1 MKGLKRED
9 ERMYDFIADLDG
21 YFCETYANYDKLC
34 ILPGYVMPVMQ
45 RSEVREDG
53 RTYAYTLP
61 ADTMRLAK
69 QEKKDEILAEL
80 KKRMTDV
87 TFSFSFRPCGFFT
100 KIKNRFSKYAFCKNF
115 KLMFAKYGISE
126 KDAFANLSIS
136 EEIWMGI
143 LKGNFEPTKNLIY
156 SIALT
161 AQFSYEDTNT
171 LMGIC
176 GDKFNL
182 ADVKDVVIS
191 YLLQQKVYNRGMI
204 DAALLEYKVTN
215 LFIK

>member
-1 MKGLKRED
+1 
-9 ERMYDFIADLDG
+9 MYDFISDLDG

-45 RSEVREDG
+45 RSEVRKDG

-61 ADTMRLAK
+61 AETMRLAT

-80 KKRMTDV
+80 KKRMTDM
-87 TFSFSFRPCGFFT
+87 TFSFSFRPYGFFA
-100 KIKNRFSKYAFCKNF
+100 KIKNRFSKYAFCKNL
-115 KLMFAKYGISE
+115 KKMLEKYGISE
-126 KDAFANLSIS
+126 ADAHEALDVSN
-136 EEIWMGI
+136 EIWKGI
-143 LKGNFEPTKNLIY
+143 LKGNFEPTKNLLY
-156 SIALT
+156 SLALT
-161 AQFSYEDTNT
+161 AQFSYDDTCA
-171 LMGIC
+171 LMRLC
-176 GDKFNL
+176 GYSFNF

-204 DAALLEYKVTN
+204 EAALQEYKVTN

>member
-1 MKGLKRED
+1 
-9 ERMYDFIADLDG
+9 MYDFISDLDG

-61 ADTMRLAK
+61 ANTMRLAN
-69 QEKKDEILAEL
+69 QENKEEILAEL
-80 KKRMTDV
+80 KKRMTDI
-87 TFSFSFRPCGFFT
+87 TFSFSFRPYSFFT
-100 KIKNRFSKYAFCKNF
+100 KLKNRFSKYAFHKNF
-115 KLMFAKYGISE
+115 KQMLEKYGVSE
-126 KDAFANLSIS
+126 KEALENLSIS
-136 EEIWMGI
+136 EEVWTRI
-143 LKGNFEPTKNLIY
+143 LKGEFEPTKNLIY
-156 SIALT
+156 SVALT
-161 AQFSYEDTNT
+161 AQFSYADTNA
-171 LMGIC
+171 LMTAC
-176 GDKFNL
+176 GNGFNL

-204 DAALLEYKVTN
+204 DAALAEYKVTN

>member
-1 MKGLKRED
+1 
-9 ERMYDFIADLDG
+9 MYDFIADLDG

-61 ADTMRLAK
+61 ANTMRLAT
-69 QEKKDEILAEL
+69 QEKKDEILVEL
-80 KKRMTDV
+80 KKRITDI
-87 TFSFSFRPCGFFT
+87 TFSFSFRPYGFFT
-100 KIKNRFSKYAFCKNF
+100 KVKNRFSKFAFCKVF
-115 KLMFAKYGISE
+115 KKMLDKYGVSAQ
-126 KDAFANLSIS
+126 DAFENLSIS
-136 EEIWMGI
+136 EEIWTGI

-156 SIALT
+156 SVALT
-161 AQFSYEDTNT
+161 SQFSYEDTCA
-171 LMGIC
+171 LMAIC
-176 GDKFNL
+176 GDTFQFT
-182 ADVKDVVIS
+182 DVKDVVIS

-204 DAALLEYKVTN
+204 DAALAEYKVTN

>member
-1 MKGLKRED
+1 
-9 ERMYDFIADLDG
+9 MYDFIADLDG

-61 ADTMRLAK
+61 ANTMRLAT
-69 QEKKDEILAEL
+69 QEKKDEILVEL

-87 TFSFSFRPCGFFT
+87 TFSFSFRPYGLFG
-100 KIKNRFSKYAFCKNF
+100 KIKNRFSKFAFHKIL
-115 KLMFAKYGISE
+115 KGMLAKYGVSE
-126 KDAFANLSIS
+126 ADALEGLDIT
-136 EEIWMGI
+136 EEVWSGI
-143 LKGNFEPTKNLIY
+143 LKGNFEPTKNLLY
-156 SIALT
+156 SLALT
-161 AQFSYEDTNT
+161 SQFSYDDTRA

-176 GDKFNL
+176 GYEFNFTN
-182 ADVKDVVIS
+182 VKDVVIS
-191 YLLQQKVYNRGMI
+191 YLLQQKVYNRGII
-204 DAALLEYKVTN
+204 DAALNEYKVAN

>member
-1 MKGLKRED
+1 
-9 ERMYDFIADLDG
+9 MYDFISDLDG

-45 RSEVREDG
+45 RSEVRKDG

-61 ADTMRLAK
+61 AETMRLAT

-80 KKRMTDV
+80 KKRMTDM
-87 TFSFSFRPCGFFT
+87 TFSFSFRPYGFFA
-100 KIKNRFSKYAFCKNF
+100 KIKNRFSKYAFCKNL
-115 KLMFAKYGISE
+115 KKMLEKYGISE
-126 KDAFANLSIS
+126 ADAHEGLDVSD
-136 EEIWMGI
+136 EVWKGI
-143 LKGNFEPTKNLIY
+143 LKGNFEPTKNLLY
-156 SIALT
+156 SLALT
-161 AQFSYEDTNT
+161 AQLSYDDTCA
-171 LMGIC
+171 LMRLC
-176 GDKFNL
+176 GYSFNF

-204 DAALLEYKVTN
+204 EAALQEYKVTN

>member
-1 MKGLKRED
+1 
-9 ERMYDFIADLDG
+9 MYDFISDLDG

-61 ADTMRLAK
+61 ATTMRLAT

-80 KKRMTDV
+80 KKRMTDM
-87 TFSFSFRPCGFFT
+87 TFSFSFRPYGFFT
-100 KIKNRFSKYAFCKNF
+100 KIRNRFSKYAFCKNL
-115 KLMFAKYGISE
+115 KKMLEKYGIPE
-126 KDAFANLSIS
+126 ADAHEALDVSN
-136 EEIWMGI
+136 EIWKGI
-143 LKGNFEPTKNLIY
+143 LKGNFEPTKNLLY
-156 SIALT
+156 SLALT
-161 AQFSYEDTNT
+161 AQFSYDDTCA
-171 LMGIC
+171 LMRLC
-176 GDKFNL
+176 GYSFNF

-204 DAALLEYKVTN
+204 EAALQEYKVTN

>member
-1 MKGLKRED
+1 
-9 ERMYDFIADLDG
+9 MYDFISDLDG

-61 ADTMRLAK
+61 AETMRLAT

-80 KKRMTDV
+80 KKRMTDM
-87 TFSFSFRPCGFFT
+87 TFSFSFRPYGFFA
-100 KIKNRFSKYAFCKNF
+100 KIKNRFSKYAFCKNL
-115 KLMFAKYGISE
+115 KKMLEKYGISE
-126 KDAFANLSIS
+126 ADAHEGLDVSD
-136 EEIWMGI
+136 EVWKGI
-143 LKGNFEPTKNLIY
+143 LKGNFEPTKNLLY
-156 SIALT
+156 SLALT
-161 AQFSYEDTNT
+161 AQLSYDDTCA
-171 LMGIC
+171 LMRLC
-176 GDKFNL
+176 GYSFNF
-182 ADVKDVVIS
+182 ADVKDVIIS

-204 DAALLEYKVTN
+204 EAALQEYKVTN

>member
-1 MKGLKRED
+1 
-9 ERMYDFIADLDG
+9 MYDFISDLDG

-61 ADTMRLAK
+61 AETMRLAT

-80 KKRMTDV
+80 KKRMTDM
-87 TFSFSFRPCGFFT
+87 TFSFSFRPYGFFA
-100 KIKNRFSKYAFCKNF
+100 KIKNRFSKYAFCKNL
-115 KLMFAKYGISE
+115 KKMLEKYGISE
-126 KDAFANLSIS
+126 ADAHEALDVSD
-136 EEIWMGI
+136 EVWKGI
-143 LKGNFEPTKNLIY
+143 LKGNFEPTKNLLY
-156 SIALT
+156 SLALT
-161 AQFSYEDTNT
+161 AQLSYDDTCA
-171 LMGIC
+171 LMRLC
-176 GDKFNL
+176 GYSFNF
-182 ADVKDVVIS
+182 ADVKDVIIS

-204 DAALLEYKVTN
+204 EAALQEYKVTN